1 MGRKGKSKIVFDT
14 EVVTKETAQKLV
26 AQHEITEQVNKN
38 KKQSLETV
46 NSNERESDDNLM
58 KNESAH
64 NDSKPK
70 KKKKRK
76 QKIEEEGTK
85 AKKQKADDTTETQDE
100 ETDEPHQENESAEN
114 LNTVKPEVK
123 PEDSIRAK
131 KRRKHAALMQEK
143 KLKAELALQQ
153 KCLNYLSQWKHNK
166 SEWKFEKLKQV
177 WLQQNM
183 LSAEKVPEEMWDTLV
198 EYFAGCKGKARETII
213 KDALKVIEAD
223 DDEKNQQ
230 EEEAEDDGV
239 KLKRARDIIQNLQE

>member
-1 MGRKGKSKIVFDT
+1 MGRKGKSKIVFDK
-14 EVVTKETAQKLV
+14 EVVTKETAEKLV

-38 KKQSLETV
+38 DKQSTETA
-46 NSNERESDDNLM
+46 NFKRESDENLK
-58 KNESAH
+58 KNGSAY
-64 NDSKPK
+64 NSSKPK

-76 QKIEEEGTK
+76 QKVEEEVIE
-85 AKKQKADDTTETQDE
+85 AKKQKADDPETPDE
-100 ETDEPHQENESAEN
+100 ETDEAQQENESAEN
-114 LNTVKPEVK
+114 LNTIKPEVK
-123 PEDSIRAK
+123 REDSIRAI
-131 KRRKHAALMQEK
+131 KRKKHAALMQEK

-183 LSAEKVPEEMWDTLV
+183 LSVEKVPEEMWDTLV
-198 EYFAGCKGKARETII
+198 EYFGGCKGKARETII

-223 DDEKNQQ
+223 DDEENQEK
-230 EEEAEDDGV
+230 EETEDDGV